1 MKTLLA
7 SVLFITS
14 IVSYAGEIRVK
25 KMTGDG
31 ELERS
36 YVLNTNLSEKVVL
49 DCQSFIQ
56 GLRVGEFEAAY
67 TYLLEPWECEE
78 LQKRVK
84 SSLRKFQHHCIDVEE
99 EIRADY
105 TCSKD

>member
-1 MKTLLA
+1 MKSLLT
-7 SVLFITS
+7 SVLLFTS
-14 IVSYAGEIRVK
+14 ILSFAGEIRVK
-25 KMTGDG
+25 KMTRDG

-36 YVLNTNLSEKVVL
+36 FVLTTNLSEAVVL

-84 SSLRKFQHHCIDVEE
+84 SSLRKFQHHCIDVEDD
-99 EIRADY
+99 IRADY
-105 TCSKD
+105 TCSKN